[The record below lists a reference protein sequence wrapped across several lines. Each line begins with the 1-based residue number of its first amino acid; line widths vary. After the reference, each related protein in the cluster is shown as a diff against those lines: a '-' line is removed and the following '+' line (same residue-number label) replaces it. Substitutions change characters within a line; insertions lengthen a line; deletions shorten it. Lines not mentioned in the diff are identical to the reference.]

1 MTTFSEQINNLAV
14 RAATECKTLH
24 TKIGTL
30 ANLNTNDKTA
40 VVAAINEVKT
50 QINSAVTSVND
61 LSTRLTTVEGQQ
73 STNTGDI
80 GTLKTSVSTLQ
91 STLSTLST
99 KVDSLEDQ
107 IESATNIDDT
117 KSSTTTTYSSSKIA
131 SEITAAKQAVK
142 NDLLGGAGEAYDTLK
157 ELADLITTN
166 QDAIEALQTIAGGAV
181 RYDQAQSLT
190 DTQKTQARSNVGA
203 ASAADLSTLQG
214 TVTTMQT
221 SVTKNT
227 TDIKNL
233 SDAIGDTSVDFV
245 AAFETALNSESA

>member
-1 MTTFSEQINNLAV
+1 MTTLSEQINNLAV

-30 ANLNTNDKTA
+30 ANLNTTDKTA

-50 QINSAVTSVND
+50 QINTVSSSVND
-61 LSTRLTTVEGQQ
+61 LSSRLSTAESQQ

-80 GTLKTSVSTLQ
+80 GTLKTTVSSLQ
-91 STLSTLST
+91 TTLSTLST

-107 IESATNIDDT
+107 IESATNINDT
-117 KSSTTTTYSSSKIA
+117 TVSTTTTYSSSKIVDVVN
-131 SEITAAKQAVK
+131 AAKQAVK
-142 NDLLGGAGEAYDTLK
+142 DDLLGGAGEAYDTLK

-166 QDAIEALQTIAGGAV
+166 QGAIEALQTIAGGAV
-181 RYDQAQSLT
+181 RYDQAQTLT
-190 DTQKTQARSNVGA
+190 DAQKTQARSNVGA
-203 ASAADLSTLQG
+203 AKAEDLTTLQG
-214 TVTTMQT
+214 TVTTLQS

-227 TDIKNL
+227 TDINNL
-233 SDAIGDTSVDFV
+233 SDAIGDTTVDFV